1 MAIVR
6 SLIAMAHNLD
16 LQVIAEGVESHVQAS
31 FLKAEKCEEVQG
43 YLYAKPMPT
52 QEFEEFLRLN
62 QPRSGDTE
70 EFLNTLAG

>member
-16 LQVIAEGVESHVQAS
+16 LQVIAEGVESHVQAA

-52 QEFEEFLRLN
+52 QEFEAFLRRN
-62 QPRSGDTE
+62 QPRSGDAE
-70 EFLNTLAG
+70 KLSNAFAG